1 MHDFEQ
7 SFNRLRQRSIA
18 IPCFL
23 MEQSEITDG
32 LTGRQPFVQR
42 QALMAVLNVVVRN
55 KSRDGNVQ
63 SRINLF
69 FHPLTFHLMDRFFN
83 HLHIQV
89 HADRG
94 NVAGLLFA

>member
-1 MHDFEQ
+1 MHDFKQ
-7 SFNRLRQRSIA
+7 PFNRLRQRSIA
-18 IPCFL
+18 VSCLL

-42 QALMAVLNVVVRN
+42 QALMAVLDVVVWN
-55 KSRDGNVQ
+55 KSRHGNVQ

-69 FHPLTFHLMDRFFN
+69 FDPLTFNLVDRFFN

-89 HADRG
+89 RADRG